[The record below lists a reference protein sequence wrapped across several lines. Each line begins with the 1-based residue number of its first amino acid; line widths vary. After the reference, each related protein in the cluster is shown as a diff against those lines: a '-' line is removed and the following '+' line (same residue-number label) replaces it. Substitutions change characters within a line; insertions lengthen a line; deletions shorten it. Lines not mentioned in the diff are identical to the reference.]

1 MTLTFE
7 HPPDLAF
14 SSRVADRFKNIRATL
29 DVLESVVVI
38 ASTCFSP
45 QPLRDLHRIY
55 ARRFPPLLFV
65 TTPVEIP
72 VVNPAQRHDELVAHP
87 PTKRARLPKSEMMGI
102 GRTPPADQARL

>member
-38 ASTCFSP
+38 GSTCFSP